1 MRIIDLAN
9 FVAEHDDHHLAR
21 IREILTDFPNLLK

>member
-1 MRIIDLAN
+1 VDMAW

-21 IREILTDFPNLLK
+21 MTELQRMFEPVS